1 MPNKMTKPQ
10 NFENHAKLYPL
21 HHFVIMPMT
30 LIFLGWTVARMDF
43 STSDTVSDSFYFLL
57 LALIV
62 LLVSY
67 LPRIYALKNQNRI
80 IRLEM
85 RQRYF
90 YLTGTPF
97 FEKESLLTSPQIIAL
112 RFAGDE
118 EFLALM
124 DKSIKETTAPKEI
137 KKSIK
142 NWKADHHRV

>member
-1 MPNKMTKPQ
+1 MSKTQ
-10 NFENHAKLYPL
+10 NFENHARYYPL
-21 HHFVIMPMT
+21 HHFFIMP
-30 LIFLGWTVARMDF
+30 LAFVFLVWTVMRMDF
-43 STSDTVSDSFYFLL
+43 STPESTSESLYLGL

-62 LLVSY
+62 VLISLLSR
-67 LPRIYALKNQNRI
+67 LYAIKNQNRI

-97 FEKESLLTSPQIIAL
+97 YEKEKELSSAQIIAL

-118 EFLALM
+118 ELVVLIEKAIQENTIAK
-124 DKSIKETTAPKEI
+124 DI

-142 NWKADHHRV
+142 NWKADYHRV

>member
-1 MPNKMTKPQ
+1 MTKPQ

>member
-1 MPNKMTKPQ
+1 MLKTQ
-10 NFENHAKLYPL
+10 NFENHAKYYPL
-21 HHFVIMPMT
+21 HHFFILPLA
-30 LIFLGWTVARMDF
+30 LIFLGWTVVRMDF
-43 STSDTVSDSFYFLL
+43 STSESISESCYQFLL
-57 LALIV
+57 AFTLLLI
-62 LLVSY
+62 SY

-90 YLTGTPF
+90 HLTGTSF
-97 FEKESLLTSPQIIAL
+97 YEKENQLNSAQIIAL

-118 EFLALM
+118 EILALM
-124 DKSIKETTAPKEI
+124 DKTIKENTSPKEI

>member
-1 MPNKMTKPQ
+1 MSKTQ
-10 NFENHAKLYPL
+10 SFQNHAKYYPL
-21 HHFVIMPMT
+21 HHFVIMP
-30 LIFLGWTVARMDF
+30 LVLVFLGWSITRTNFDNPQE
-43 STSDTVSDSFYFLL
+43 TSNSIYFLL
-57 LALIV
+57 LGFSL

-67 LPRIYALKNQNRI
+67 LPRIYALKNQDRI

-97 FEKESLLTSPQIIAL
+97 FDKENQLTSAQIIAL
-112 RFAGDE
+112 RFAGDNE
-118 EFLALM
+118 ILALIE
-124 DKSIKETTAPKEI
+124 KSILEKTAPKEI